1 MEIHFS
7 SRTLARSCNSEK
19 ELNRRW
25 GRQRGRLIARR
36 LQQLSAATSLKE
48 MEVLPAAK
56 LHALKGSRAG
66 QFAVD
71 ADYPYQL
78 VFVAVHNPARVLSSG
93 GVDLGRVT
101 KIKVTEVIDNHDD

>member
-1 MEIHFS
+1 MEIQFS

-19 ELNRRW
+19 ELSRTW

-48 MEVLPAAK
+48 MEFLPAAK
-56 LHALKGSRAG
+56 FHALKGSRAG

-71 ADYPYQL
+71 ADYPYRL
-78 VFVAVHNPARVLSSG
+78 VFVVVHNPAPIRSNG
-93 GVDLGRVT
+93 GIDLGRVT
-101 KIKVTEVIDNHDD
+101 KIKVIEVINYHDD